1 MNAQTGST
9 SIVLERRTTWV
20 ASDARPTLAPAARTT
35 AAPRVRGFAKVRRW
49 FTRTFDFRDAFT
61 PTSAW

>member
-1 MNAQTGST
+1 MNAQSA
-9 SIVLERRTTWV
+9 SSSMVLERRVTWV
-20 ASDARPTLAPAARTT
+20 APESDPVAPAVAVTVM
-35 AAPRVRGFAKVRRW
+35 APRPRAYAKLRRW

>member
-1 MNAQTGST
+1 MNAQSA
-9 SIVLERRTTWV
+9 SSSMVLERRVTWV
-20 ASDARPTLAPAARTT
+20 APESDAVAPVVPAARR
-35 AAPRVRGFAKVRRW
+35 ARAFAKLRRW